1 MKQPPAVPVEADI
14 RLADLHACFEGVI
27 PSILATAAADGTPNV
42 SYLSHVVMVDDRHVG
57 LSNQFFSKTAEN
69 IRANPQATLL
79 LVDARTGEQYRL
91 ALTFIEALTDGPVF
105 ERVRSQL
112 QATSAQ
118 VGMAGVFRLRAV
130 DVYRVGE
137 VLSTPSPIATT
148 LSAGVAPAATLKLAA
163 EIVQAIARQVDVDGI
178 VDSVLDGIAAG
189 FGHDSTMLLVH
200 DPARGVLTTIGSR
213 GYAHSGIGAEV
224 PLRDGIIGAAAAERH
239 SFKVSDMSRIRRFGE
254 AIRNSSDDENRTRS
268 VALPGIVEPMSQIAV
283 PMIAQGVLQGVLFAE
298 SRQRLAFGGDDEAA
312 LAVIASQSAA
322 ALLLAESTAGEQ
334 AASPGPVAADRTAG
348 REFRVTHHDYDDS
361 VFIDNEYLIKGVSGR
376 LLIFMLET
384 WRRESRQEFSNRELR
399 LTSALRLPD
408 IKDNL
413 ESRLLLLRRRLDE
426 KALPVRI
433 VRTGRGRISL
443 QLTGTPIIER
453 TA

>member
-1 MKQPPAVPVEADI
+1 MKQPAAVPTEANL
-14 RLADLHACFEGVI
+14 RLADLQACFEGVI

-69 IRANPQATLL
+69 IRANPQAALL
-79 LVDARTGEQYRL
+79 LVDARTGAQHRL
-91 ALTFIEALTDGPVF
+91 ALTFVEALASGPVF

-130 DVYRVGE
+130 DVYRVDE
-137 VLSTPSPIATT
+137 VLGVPSPVAIVPP
-148 LSAGVAPAATLKLAA
+148 AGVAPAATLKLAA
-163 EIVQAIARQVDVDGI
+163 EIVQAMARQADVDGI

-200 DPARGVLTTIGSR
+200 DPGRGVLTTIGSR

-239 SFKVSDMSRIRRFGE
+239 CFKVSDMSRIRRFGE

-268 VALPGIVEPMSQIAV
+268 VALPAIAEPMSQIAV
-283 PMIAQGVLQGVLFAE
+283 PMIAQGLLQGVLFAE
-298 SRQRLAFGGDDEAA
+298 SRQRLAFGADDEAA
-312 LAVIASQSAA
+312 LTLIACQAAA
-322 ALLLAESTAGEQ
+322 ALLLAESAAGEP
-334 AASPGPVAADRTAG
+334 AAAISPAVSAG
-348 REFRVTHHDYDDS
+348 TSGGEFRVTHHAYDDS
-361 VFIDNEYLIKGVSGR
+361 VFIDNEYVIKGVSGR
-376 LLIFMLET
+376 LLMFMLET
-384 WRRESRQEFSNRELR
+384 CRRESRREFSNRELR

-426 KALPVRI
+426 KSLPVRI
-433 VRTGRGRISL
+433 ARTGRGRFSL
-443 QLTGTPIIER
+443 ELAGVPLIER
-453 TA
+453 AT

>member
-1 MKQPPAVPVEADI
+1 MNQPAAPSDADI
-14 RLADLHACFEGVI
+14 RLRELHACFEGVI

-42 SYLSHVVMVDDRHVG
+42 SYLSHVVMVDEHHVG
-57 LSNQFFSKTAEN
+57 VSNQFFSKTAEN
-69 IRANPQATLL
+69 IRANPHAALL

-91 ALTFIEALTDGPVF
+91 ALGFVEALASGSVF
-105 ERVRSQL
+105 DRVRSQL

-118 VGMAGVFRLRAV
+118 VGMAGVFRLKAV
-130 DVYRVGE
+130 DVYRVE
-137 VLSTPSPIATT
+137 EILRLPSPVAT
-148 LSAGVAPAATLKLAA
+148 AVPADAAPAATVQLAA
-163 EIVQAIARQVDVDGI
+163 AIVQAVARQVDVDGI

-189 FGHDSTMLLVH
+189 FGHASTMLLVH

-213 GYAHSGIGAEV
+213 GYGHSGIGAEV

-239 SFKVSDMSRIRRFGE
+239 VFKVSDMSRIRRFGE

-283 PMIAQGVLQGVLFAE
+283 PMIAQGLLQGVLFAE

-312 LAVIASQSAA
+312 LEIIASQAA
-322 ALLLAESTAGEQ
+322 ASLVLAESAAGEHLPV
-334 AASPGPVAADRTAG
+334 PGPAAAAG
-348 REFRVTHHDYDDS
+348 ITDREFRVTHHAYDDS
-361 VFIDNEYLIKGVSGR
+361 VFIDNEYVIKGVSGR
-376 LLIFMLET
+376 LLMFMLET
-384 WRRESRQEFSNRELR
+384 CRREGRHEFSNRELR
-399 LTSALRLPD
+399 LTSELRLPD

-433 VRTGRGRISL
+433 VRTGRGRFDL
-443 QLTGTPIIER
+443 RLAGVALIER
-453 TA
+453 AA